1 MLTRRPVVEGV
12 VLVALGSIAIVEG
25 LRLKDNWQGAKLMPA
40 VVGAVLVLLGLAH
53 FALRRR
59 DASPWPDAPSLA
71 RVALALG
78 VAALYVV
85 ALPMVGFLPATAV
98 FVLIMIR
105 RLGTFSW
112 PRAVVGTAAIAG
124 GSHVVF
130 KHWLGM
136 ALPAGPLGF

>member
-1 MLTRRPVVEGV
+1 MWRTPRVEGV
-12 VLVALGSIAIVEG
+12 VLVALGVTAIVEG

-40 VVGAVLVLLGLAH
+40 VIGTVLVLLGLAH

-59 DASPWPDAPSLA
+59 DVSPWPDASSLT
-71 RVALALG
+71 RVAFVLG
-78 VAALYVV
+78 VVAVYVV
-85 ALPMVGFLPATAV
+85 ALPMAGFLPATAV

-105 RLGTFSW
+105 MLGAFSW
-112 PRAVVGTAAIAG
+112 LRALAGTAAIAG